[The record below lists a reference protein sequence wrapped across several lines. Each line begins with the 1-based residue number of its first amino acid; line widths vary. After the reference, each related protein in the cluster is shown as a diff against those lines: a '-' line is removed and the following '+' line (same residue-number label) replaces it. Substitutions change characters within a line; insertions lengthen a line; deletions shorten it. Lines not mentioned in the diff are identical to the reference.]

1 MDGLKKSMQA
11 KGQTKVPRKSVAA
24 RAKYPAS
31 EKSARASKA
40 LSDAFCDFRGDALQ
54 SADYRTQWYNIGLGS
69 SGLNTPIKATLVP
82 DIECFRHMPG
92 AYELSASDHDML
104 LACPCGC
111 GHVECISLI
120 CAKLADRAAPTLNA
134 PVIITCLKQG
144 MNVLHWAGN
153 MINGQLV
160 PLIDLS

>member
-1 MDGLKKSMQA
+1 
-11 KGQTKVPRKSVAA
+11 
-24 RAKYPAS
+24 
-31 EKSARASKA
+31 
-40 LSDAFCDFRGDALQ
+40 
-54 SADYRTQWYNIGLGS
+54 
-69 SGLNTPIKATLVP
+69 LNTPLKATLVP

-92 AYELSASDHDML
+92 AYELSGSDHDML

-111 GHVECISLI
+111 GHVECISLF
-120 CAKLADRAAPTLNA
+120 CAKLADPAAPTLNA

-153 MINGQLV
+153 MINGQLI